1 LGPLGRPTADPLTPL
16 RGPRGSPVGRPRG
29 PTTLYPRRGFSPA
42 EIAHLGA
49 PPRPAGTAAPP
60 LPPEG
65 FLPSKMPI
73 WENPRPAGTAAI
85 LYPRRGFS
93 PRELV
98 LFQGGRQSLL
108 VWLFNVARYSAH
120 RVLVSQGWSALFY
133 FYRSGVPALTEGF
146 GAPFT
151 GSLHWLISSR
161 FFGQWGFC
169 FYGKILIVS
178 FMGE

>member
-1 LGPLGRPTADPLTPL
+1 MGPLGRPTADPLTPL

-29 PTTLYPRRGFSPA
+29 PPPTCTPGGVSPQLYKW
-42 EIAHLGA
+42 LNN
-49 PPRPAGTAAPP
+49 PRPAGTAAPP

-133 FYRSGVPALTEGF
+133 FYRSGVPALTVGF
-146 GAPFT
+146 GALFT

-169 FYGKILIVS
+169 FYGEILIVL